1 LPPTMKFALATTL
14 IASVAASKCSGTAD
28 PVVTGAQCY
37 HAKAGALGLT
47 ETVDVTINDF
57 ASAAGHFNIAGS
69 GVEGFTCTSKD
80 FSKSGQSI
88 TTDLSDCVPSTV
100 SISEI
105 DYCSDQDA
113 IKVKVKV
120 AGVPIAITT
129 NAVRVDCATEQKSG
143 SDIMWEEF
151 AAKHA
156 KNGDDAER
164 KAIFMQN
171 VDRILETNRAQ
182 DDYWFG
188 VTEFADMTP
197 EEFQTTML
205 SGLKPSATERVS
217 LGVQQASE
225 DSDIPA
231 SIDWTTQGAVSPVKN
246 QGSCG
251 SCWAF
256 STVGSLEGRAQI
268 AKGNL
273 QQFSE
278 QQLVDCDTDF
288 GDLGCKGGLM
298 DNAFKYA
305 QQADICTE
313 DSYAYKGKGGSCA
326 ISSCTVGLK
335 TGEVTGFVDVEV
347 NSDEALMEALAT
359 GPVSVAVQANTIFQ
373 LYFGGIMS
381 GLCGASLDHGV
392 LAVGYGTDNGKDY
405 WKVKNS
411 WGGKWGEDGYLRMAR
426 GKSGKGQCGILSGPP
441 SYPVI
446 GGSVEV

>member
-1 LPPTMKFALATTL
+1 MGFEANVQKIIEINREADGFQVAVNQFA
-14 IASVAASKCSGTAD
+14 GM
-28 PVVTGAQCY
+28 
-37 HAKAGALGLT
+37 
-47 ETVDVTINDF
+47 
-57 ASAAGHFNIAGS
+57 
-69 GVEGFTCTSKD
+69 TS
-80 FSKSGQSI
+80 
-88 TTDLSDCVPSTV
+88 
-100 SISEI
+100 
-105 DYCSDQDA
+105 
-113 IKVKVKV
+113 
-120 AGVPIAITT
+120 
-129 NAVRVDCATEQKSG
+129 
-143 SDIMWEEF
+143 EEF
-151 AAKHA
+151 SQLKGY
-156 KNGDDAER
+156 KQPESRDAP
-164 KAIFMQN
+164 
-171 VDRILETNRAQ
+171 T
-182 DDYWFG
+182 
-188 VTEFADMTP
+188 
-197 EEFQTTML
+197 
-205 SGLKPSATERVS
+205 
-217 LGVQQASE
+217 LGVFKYSGAALP
-225 DSDIPA
+225 DSV
-231 SIDWTTQGAVSPVKN
+231 DWTTQGAVSPVKN